1 MKKWVIIT
9 ISVLFLLG
17 IGAIFAIIQNNSE
30 TKGTELKETTEL
42 ASNSINEVNTIETS
56 TRDTKVSPN
65 AKIIKKEY
73 YKMCDHLK
81 KEIEDVPTKH
91 INKNEEDVEKMYSD
105 WKIEGYSPNE
115 IVIYKEYEGICGDHY
130 IVKEHNG
137 VLGIYKLNENGEE
150 IFERDTEIPT
160 QYLPEIDIQSV
171 YNKLS
176 DYEKSLLEGCPTNM
190 VQYIQELNDNKKM
203 YENQIKTVKGK
214 IDYAQSI
221 IDSTTIDKI
230 LTFEKDE
237 ELSLDRQQ
245 LSYLTTDKNS
255 AIRTKQEKIV
265 NELEKQKST
274 LEKQIDDLFSKMQE
288 GKKKYLSI
296 KNANDVCCP
305 LCGQKLEEKGRLT
318 TIINMK
324 KDLEASYDKK
334 VKLDKEFLIIKGK
347 LAVEKAKLYS
357 AQNVSNNEEYPGQIT
372 TLKEKIS
379 HLEQEK
385 MDIEKHNN
393 IVTINQKNVM
403 TSKEDITKFNIKIQE
418 LHGLIENIKKV
429 KEVTQKLYINYL
441 EEKMKYATKH
451 LKNVRIQYYKVSK
464 EDEILKEDFIIL
476 YKNNE
481 LKNLSRSETIATMLE
496 IGNMLNKVANTNF
509 PLFIDDSESCA
520 DFNFI
525 EDYAKNTQILISRV
539 QKGQELTISNY
550 NDKAMQIAA

>member
-1 MKKWVIIT
+1 MKITYLKTNGFRKFEYTFETEIYDITEITGGNAKGKTTILYAIIWAFLGT
-9 ISVLFLLG
+9 NLTGDDKVWLGNKKCEGCYVELHFIDNAGNNHILIRYKNRYDNKMNFIMLDNKKIEQKDLQTFYKDKKLFLSILNLNY
-17 IGAIFAIIQNNSE
+17 FLH
-30 TKGTELKETTEL
+30 KKPTEQKEL
-42 ASNSINEVNTIETS
+42 IDN
-56 TRDTKVSPN
+56 
-65 AKIIKKEY
+65 
-73 YKMCDHLK
+73 
-81 KEIEDVPTKH
+81 
-91 INKNEEDVEKMYSD
+91 
-105 WKIEGYSPNE
+105 
-115 IVIYKEYEGICGDHY
+115 
-130 IVKEHNG
+130 
-137 VLGIYKLNENGEE
+137 
-150 IFERDTEIPT
+150 
-160 QYLPEIDIQSV
+160 YLPGIDIQSV

-296 KNANDVCCP
+296 KNTTDVCCP

-451 LKNVRIQYYKVSK
+451 LKNVKIQYYKVSK

-496 IGNMLNKVANTNF
+496 IGNMLNKVANTKF

-525 EDYAKNTQILISRV
+525 EDYAKDTQILISRV
-539 QKGQELTISNY
+539 QKSQDLTISNY
-550 NDKAMQIAA
+550 NDKTMQIAA

>member
-1 MKKWVIIT
+1 MKITYLKTNGFRKFEDTFETEIYDITEITGGNAKGKTTILYAIIWAFLGT
-9 ISVLFLLG
+9 NLTGDDKVWLGNKKCEGCYVELHFIDNAGNNHILIRYRNRYDSKMNFIMLDNKKIEQKDLQTFYKDKKLFLSILNLNY
-17 IGAIFAIIQNNSE
+17 FLH
-30 TKGTELKETTEL
+30 KKPTEQKEL
-42 ASNSINEVNTIETS
+42 IDN
-56 TRDTKVSPN
+56 
-65 AKIIKKEY
+65 
-73 YKMCDHLK
+73 
-81 KEIEDVPTKH
+81 
-91 INKNEEDVEKMYSD
+91 
-105 WKIEGYSPNE
+105 
-115 IVIYKEYEGICGDHY
+115 
-130 IVKEHNG
+130 
-137 VLGIYKLNENGEE
+137 
-150 IFERDTEIPT
+150 
-160 QYLPEIDIQSV
+160 YLPEIDIQSV

-190 VQYIQELNDNKKM
+190 AQYIQELNDNKKM
-203 YENQIKTVKGK
+203 YENQIKTIKGK
-214 IDYAQSI
+214 IDYAQNI
-221 IDSTTIDKI
+221 IDSTSIDKI
-230 LTFEKDE
+230 LIFEKDE

>member
-1 MKKWVIIT
+1 MKITYLKTNGFRKFEYTFETEIYDITEITGGNAKGKTTILYAIIWAFLGT
-9 ISVLFLLG
+9 NLTGDDKVWLGNKKCEGCYVELHFIDNARNNHILIRYKNRYDNKMNFIMLDNKKIEQKDLQTFYKDKKLFLSILNLNY
-17 IGAIFAIIQNNSE
+17 FLH
-30 TKGTELKETTEL
+30 KKPTEQKEL
-42 ASNSINEVNTIETS
+42 IDN
-56 TRDTKVSPN
+56 
-65 AKIIKKEY
+65 
-73 YKMCDHLK
+73 
-81 KEIEDVPTKH
+81 
-91 INKNEEDVEKMYSD
+91 
-105 WKIEGYSPNE
+105 
-115 IVIYKEYEGICGDHY
+115 
-130 IVKEHNG
+130 
-137 VLGIYKLNENGEE
+137 
-150 IFERDTEIPT
+150 
-160 QYLPEIDIQSV
+160 YLPEIDIKAV

-176 DYEKSLLEGCPTNM
+176 NYEKSLLEGCPTNM
-190 VQYIQELNDNKKM
+190 AQYIQELNDNKKM

>member
-1 MKKWVIIT
+1 MKITYLKTNGFRKFEYTFETEIYDITEITGGNAKGKTTILYAIIWAFLGT
-9 ISVLFLLG
+9 NLTGDDKVWLGNKKCEGCYVELHFIDNAGNNHILIRYKNRYDSKMNFIMLDNKKIEQKDLQTFYKDKKLFLSILNLNY
-17 IGAIFAIIQNNSE
+17 FLH
-30 TKGTELKETTEL
+30 KKPTEQKEL
-42 ASNSINEVNTIETS
+42 I
-56 TRDTKVSPN
+56 DK
-65 AKIIKKEY
+65 
-73 YKMCDHLK
+73 
-81 KEIEDVPTKH
+81 
-91 INKNEEDVEKMYSD
+91 
-105 WKIEGYSPNE
+105 
-115 IVIYKEYEGICGDHY
+115 
-130 IVKEHNG
+130 
-137 VLGIYKLNENGEE
+137 
-150 IFERDTEIPT
+150 
-160 QYLPEIDIQSV
+160 YLPEIDIQSV

>member
-1 MKKWVIIT
+1 MKITYLKTNGFRKFEYTFETEIYDITEITGGNAKGKTTILYAIIWAFLGT
-9 ISVLFLLG
+9 NLTGDDKVWLGNKKCEGCYVELHFIDNAGNNHILIRYRNRYDSKMNFIMLDNKKIEQKYLQTFYKDKKLFLSILNLNY
-17 IGAIFAIIQNNSE
+17 FLH
-30 TKGTELKETTEL
+30 KKPTEQKEL
-42 ASNSINEVNTIETS
+42 IDN
-56 TRDTKVSPN
+56 
-65 AKIIKKEY
+65 
-73 YKMCDHLK
+73 
-81 KEIEDVPTKH
+81 
-91 INKNEEDVEKMYSD
+91 
-105 WKIEGYSPNE
+105 
-115 IVIYKEYEGICGDHY
+115 
-130 IVKEHNG
+130 
-137 VLGIYKLNENGEE
+137 
-150 IFERDTEIPT
+150 
-160 QYLPEIDIQSV
+160 YLPEIDIKAV

-190 VQYIQELNDNKKM
+190 AQYIQELNDNKKM

-429 KEVTQKLYINYL
+429 KDIAQKLYINYL

-451 LKNVRIQYYKVSK
+451 LKNVKIQYYKVSK

-525 EDYAKNTQILISRV
+525 EDYAKDTQILISRV

>member
-1 MKKWVIIT
+1 MKITYLKTNGFRKFEYTFETEIYDITEITGGNAKGKTTILYAIIWAFLGT
-9 ISVLFLLG
+9 NLTGDDKVWLGNKKCEGCYVELHFIDNAGNNHILIRYKNRYDSKMNFIMLDNKKIEQKDLQTFYKDKKLFLSILNLNY
-17 IGAIFAIIQNNSE
+17 FLH
-30 TKGTELKETTEL
+30 KKPTEQKEL
-42 ASNSINEVNTIETS
+42 IDN
-56 TRDTKVSPN
+56 
-65 AKIIKKEY
+65 
-73 YKMCDHLK
+73 
-81 KEIEDVPTKH
+81 
-91 INKNEEDVEKMYSD
+91 
-105 WKIEGYSPNE
+105 
-115 IVIYKEYEGICGDHY
+115 
-130 IVKEHNG
+130 
-137 VLGIYKLNENGEE
+137 
-150 IFERDTEIPT
+150 
-160 QYLPEIDIQSV
+160 YLPEIDIQSV

-190 VQYIQELNDNKKM
+190 AQYIQELNDNKKM

-429 KEVTQKLYINYL
+429 KEVAQKLYINYL

>member
-1 MKKWVIIT
+1 MKITYLKTNGFRKFEYTFETEIYDITEITGGNAKGKTTILYAIIWAFLGT
-9 ISVLFLLG
+9 NLTGDDKVWLGNKKCEGCYVELHFIDNAGNNHILIRYKNRYDSKMNFIMLDNKKIEQKDLQTFYKDKKLFLSILNLNY
-17 IGAIFAIIQNNSE
+17 FLH
-30 TKGTELKETTEL
+30 KKPTEQKEL
-42 ASNSINEVNTIETS
+42 IDN
-56 TRDTKVSPN
+56 
-65 AKIIKKEY
+65 
-73 YKMCDHLK
+73 
-81 KEIEDVPTKH
+81 
-91 INKNEEDVEKMYSD
+91 
-105 WKIEGYSPNE
+105 
-115 IVIYKEYEGICGDHY
+115 
-130 IVKEHNG
+130 
-137 VLGIYKLNENGEE
+137 
-150 IFERDTEIPT
+150 
-160 QYLPEIDIQSV
+160 YLPEIDIQSV

>member
-1 MKKWVIIT
+1 MKITYLKTNGFRKFEYTFETEIYDITEITGGNAKGKTTILYAIIWAFLGT
-9 ISVLFLLG
+9 NLTGDDKVWLGNKKCEGCYVELHFIDNAGNNHILIRYKNRYDSKMNFIMLDNKKIEQKDLQTFYKDKKLFLSILNLNY
-17 IGAIFAIIQNNSE
+17 FLH
-30 TKGTELKETTEL
+30 KKPTEQKEL
-42 ASNSINEVNTIETS
+42 IDN
-56 TRDTKVSPN
+56 
-65 AKIIKKEY
+65 
-73 YKMCDHLK
+73 
-81 KEIEDVPTKH
+81 
-91 INKNEEDVEKMYSD
+91 
-105 WKIEGYSPNE
+105 
-115 IVIYKEYEGICGDHY
+115 
-130 IVKEHNG
+130 
-137 VLGIYKLNENGEE
+137 
-150 IFERDTEIPT
+150 
-160 QYLPEIDIQSV
+160 YLPEIDIQSV

-296 KNANDVCCP
+296 KNTTDVCCP

-429 KEVTQKLYINYL
+429 KDIAQKLYINYL

-539 QKGQELTISNY
+539 QKDQELTISNY

>member
-1 MKKWVIIT
+1 MKITYLKTNGFRKFEYTFETEIYDITEITGGNAKGKTTILYAIIWAFLGT
-9 ISVLFLLG
+9 NLTGDDKVWLGNKKCEGCYVELHFIDNAGNNHILIRYKNRYDSKMNFIMLDNKKIEQKDLQTFYKDKKLFLSILNLNY
-17 IGAIFAIIQNNSE
+17 FLH
-30 TKGTELKETTEL
+30 KKPTEQKEL
-42 ASNSINEVNTIETS
+42 IDN
-56 TRDTKVSPN
+56 
-65 AKIIKKEY
+65 
-73 YKMCDHLK
+73 
-81 KEIEDVPTKH
+81 
-91 INKNEEDVEKMYSD
+91 
-105 WKIEGYSPNE
+105 
-115 IVIYKEYEGICGDHY
+115 
-130 IVKEHNG
+130 
-137 VLGIYKLNENGEE
+137 
-150 IFERDTEIPT
+150 
-160 QYLPEIDIQSV
+160 YLPEIDIQSV

-203 YENQIKTVKGK
+203 YENQIKTVKSK

-372 TLKEKIS
+372 TLKEKVS

-451 LKNVRIQYYKVSK
+451 LKNVKIQYYKVSK

-525 EDYAKNTQILISRV
+525 EDYAKDTQILISRV

>member
-1 MKKWVIIT
+1 MKITYLKTNGFRKFEDTFETEIYDITEITGGNAKGKTTILYAIIWAFLGT
-9 ISVLFLLG
+9 NLTGDDKVWLGNKKCEGCYVELHFIDNAGNNHILIRYKNRYDSKMNFIMLDNKKIEQKDLQTFYKDKKLFLSILNLNY
-17 IGAIFAIIQNNSE
+17 FLH
-30 TKGTELKETTEL
+30 KKPTEQKEL
-42 ASNSINEVNTIETS
+42 IDN
-56 TRDTKVSPN
+56 
-65 AKIIKKEY
+65 
-73 YKMCDHLK
+73 
-81 KEIEDVPTKH
+81 
-91 INKNEEDVEKMYSD
+91 
-105 WKIEGYSPNE
+105 
-115 IVIYKEYEGICGDHY
+115 
-130 IVKEHNG
+130 
-137 VLGIYKLNENGEE
+137 
-150 IFERDTEIPT
+150 
-160 QYLPEIDIQSV
+160 YLPEIDIQSV

-429 KEVTQKLYINYL
+429 KEIAQKLYINYL

-451 LKNVRIQYYKVSK
+451 LKNVKIQYYKVSK

-525 EDYAKNTQILISRV
+525 EDYAKDTQILISRV

>member
-1 MKKWVIIT
+1 MKITYLKTNGFRKFEDTFETQIYDITEITGGNAKGKTTILYAIIWAFLGT
-9 ISVLFLLG
+9 NLTGDDKVWLGNKKCEGCYVELHFIDNAGNNHILIRYRNRYDSKMNFIMLDNKKIEQKDLQTFYKDKKLFLSILNLNY
-17 IGAIFAIIQNNSE
+17 FLH
-30 TKGTELKETTEL
+30 KKPTEQKEL
-42 ASNSINEVNTIETS
+42 IDN
-56 TRDTKVSPN
+56 
-65 AKIIKKEY
+65 
-73 YKMCDHLK
+73 
-81 KEIEDVPTKH
+81 
-91 INKNEEDVEKMYSD
+91 
-105 WKIEGYSPNE
+105 
-115 IVIYKEYEGICGDHY
+115 
-130 IVKEHNG
+130 
-137 VLGIYKLNENGEE
+137 
-150 IFERDTEIPT
+150 
-160 QYLPEIDIQSV
+160 YLPEIDIKAV

-190 VQYIQELNDNKKM
+190 AQYIQELNDNKKM

-296 KNANDVCCP
+296 KNTTDVCCP

-429 KEVTQKLYINYL
+429 KDIAQKLYINYL

-451 LKNVRIQYYKVSK
+451 LKNVKIQYYKVSK

-525 EDYAKNTQILISRV
+525 EDYAKDTQILISRV

>member
-1 MKKWVIIT
+1 MKITYLKTNGFRKFEYTFETEIYDITEITGGNAKGKTTILYAIIWAFLGT
-9 ISVLFLLG
+9 NLTGDDKVWLGNKKCEGCYVELHFIDNAGNNHILIRYKNRYDSKMNFIMLDNKKIEQKDLQTFYKDKKLFLSILNLNY
-17 IGAIFAIIQNNSE
+17 FLH
-30 TKGTELKETTEL
+30 KKPTEQKEL
-42 ASNSINEVNTIETS
+42 IDN
-56 TRDTKVSPN
+56 
-65 AKIIKKEY
+65 
-73 YKMCDHLK
+73 
-81 KEIEDVPTKH
+81 
-91 INKNEEDVEKMYSD
+91 
-105 WKIEGYSPNE
+105 
-115 IVIYKEYEGICGDHY
+115 
-130 IVKEHNG
+130 
-137 VLGIYKLNENGEE
+137 
-150 IFERDTEIPT
+150 
-160 QYLPEIDIQSV
+160 YLPEIDIQSV

-429 KEVTQKLYINYL
+429 KDIAQKLYINYL

-451 LKNVRIQYYKVSK
+451 LKNVKIQYYKVSK

>member
-1 MKKWVIIT
+1 MKITYLKTNGFRKFEDTFETEIYDITEITGGNAKGKTTILYAIIWAFLGT
-9 ISVLFLLG
+9 NLTGDDKVWLGNKKGEGCYVELHFIDNIGNNHILIRYKNRYDSKMNFIMLDNKKIEQKDLQIFYKDKKLFLSILNLNY
-17 IGAIFAIIQNNSE
+17 FLH
-30 TKGTELKETTEL
+30 KKPTEQKEL
-42 ASNSINEVNTIETS
+42 I
-56 TRDTKVSPN
+56 DK
-65 AKIIKKEY
+65 
-73 YKMCDHLK
+73 
-81 KEIEDVPTKH
+81 
-91 INKNEEDVEKMYSD
+91 
-105 WKIEGYSPNE
+105 
-115 IVIYKEYEGICGDHY
+115 
-130 IVKEHNG
+130 
-137 VLGIYKLNENGEE
+137 
-150 IFERDTEIPT
+150 
-160 QYLPEIDIQSV
+160 YLPEIDIQSV

-190 VQYIQELNDNKKM
+190 AQYIQELNDNKKM
-203 YENQIKTVKGK
+203 YENQIKTIKGK

-221 IDSTTIDKI
+221 IDSTSIDKI
-230 LTFEKDE
+230 LIFEKAE

-265 NELEKQKST
+265 NELEKQKLT
-274 LEKQIDDLFSKMQE
+274 LEKQIDDIFSKMQE

-296 KNANDVCCP
+296 KNTTDVCCP
-305 LCGQKLEEKGRLT
+305 LCGQKLEEQGRLT

-334 VKLDKEFLIIKGK
+334 VKLDKDFLIIKGK

-357 AQNVSNNEEYPGQIT
+357 AQSVSNNEEYPGQIT
-372 TLKEKIS
+372 TLKEKINT
-379 HLEQEK
+379 LEQEK

-403 TSKEDITKFNIKIQE
+403 TSKEDIKKFNIKIQE
-418 LHGLIENIKKV
+418 LYGLIENIKKV
-429 KEVTQKLYINYL
+429 KEIAQKLYINYL

-451 LKNVRIQYYKVSK
+451 LKNVKIQYYKVSK

-496 IGNMLNKVANTNF
+496 IGNMLNKVANTKF

-525 EDYAKNTQILISRV
+525 EDYAKDTQILISRV
-539 QKGQELTISNY
+539 QKGQELTIANY

>member
-1 MKKWVIIT
+1 MKITYLKTNGFRKFEDTFETQIYDITEITGGNAKGKTTILYAIIWAFLGT
-9 ISVLFLLG
+9 NLTGDDKVWLGNKKCEGCYVELHFIDNAGNNHILIRYRNRYDGKMNFIMLDNKKIEQKYLQTFYKDKKLFLSILNLNY
-17 IGAIFAIIQNNSE
+17 FLH
-30 TKGTELKETTEL
+30 KKPTEQKEL
-42 ASNSINEVNTIETS
+42 IDN
-56 TRDTKVSPN
+56 
-65 AKIIKKEY
+65 
-73 YKMCDHLK
+73 
-81 KEIEDVPTKH
+81 
-91 INKNEEDVEKMYSD
+91 
-105 WKIEGYSPNE
+105 
-115 IVIYKEYEGICGDHY
+115 
-130 IVKEHNG
+130 
-137 VLGIYKLNENGEE
+137 
-150 IFERDTEIPT
+150 
-160 QYLPEIDIQSV
+160 YLPEIDIKAV

-190 VQYIQELNDNKKM
+190 AQYIQELNDNKKM

-296 KNANDVCCP
+296 KNTTDVCCP

-429 KEVTQKLYINYL
+429 KDIAQKLYINYL

-451 LKNVRIQYYKVSK
+451 LKNVKIQYYKVSK

-525 EDYAKNTQILISRV
+525 EDYAKDTQILISRV
-539 QKGQELTISNY
+539 QKGQELTITNY

>member
-1 MKKWVIIT
+1 MKITYLKTNGFRKFEYTFETEIYDITEITGGNAKGKTTILYAIIWAFLGT
-9 ISVLFLLG
+9 NLTGDDKVWLGNKKCEGCYVELHFIDNAGNNHILIRYKNRYDSKMNFIMLDNKKIEQKDLQTFYKDKKLFLSILNLNY
-17 IGAIFAIIQNNSE
+17 FLH
-30 TKGTELKETTEL
+30 KKPTEQKEL
-42 ASNSINEVNTIETS
+42 IDN
-56 TRDTKVSPN
+56 
-65 AKIIKKEY
+65 
-73 YKMCDHLK
+73 
-81 KEIEDVPTKH
+81 
-91 INKNEEDVEKMYSD
+91 
-105 WKIEGYSPNE
+105 
-115 IVIYKEYEGICGDHY
+115 
-130 IVKEHNG
+130 
-137 VLGIYKLNENGEE
+137 
-150 IFERDTEIPT
+150 
-160 QYLPEIDIQSV
+160 YLPEIDIQSV

-393 IVTINQKNVM
+393 IVTINQKNVL

>member
-1 MKKWVIIT
+1 MKITYLKTNGFRKFEDTFETEIYDITEITGGNAKGKTTILYAIIWAFLGT
-9 ISVLFLLG
+9 NLTGDDKVWLGNKKCEGCYVELHFIDNAGNNHILIRYKNRYDNKMNFIMLDNKKVEQKDIQTFYKDKKLFLSILNLNY
-17 IGAIFAIIQNNSE
+17 FLH
-30 TKGTELKETTEL
+30 KKPTEQKEL
-42 ASNSINEVNTIETS
+42 IDN
-56 TRDTKVSPN
+56 
-65 AKIIKKEY
+65 
-73 YKMCDHLK
+73 
-81 KEIEDVPTKH
+81 
-91 INKNEEDVEKMYSD
+91 
-105 WKIEGYSPNE
+105 
-115 IVIYKEYEGICGDHY
+115 
-130 IVKEHNG
+130 
-137 VLGIYKLNENGEE
+137 
-150 IFERDTEIPT
+150 
-160 QYLPEIDIQSV
+160 YLPEIDIKAV

-176 DYEKSLLEGCPTNM
+176 NYEKSLLEGCPTNM
-190 VQYIQELNDNKKM
+190 AQYIQELNDNKKM

-230 LTFEKDE
+230 LTFGKDE

-265 NELEKQKST
+265 QELEKQKAT

-288 GKKKYLSI
+288 GKKKYMSI
-296 KNANDVCCP
+296 KNTTYVCCP

-324 KDLEASYDKK
+324 KDLEGSYDKK
-334 VKLDKEFLIIKGK
+334 VKLDKEFLLIKGK

-357 AQNVSNNEEYPGQIT
+357 AQNVANNEEYPGQIT
-372 TLKEKIS
+372 TLREKINT
-379 HLEQEK
+379 LEQEK
-385 MDIEKHNN
+385 IDIEKHNN

-403 TSKEDITKFNIKIQE
+403 TAKEDITKFNIKIQE
-418 LHGLIENIKKV
+418 LYGLIENIKKV
-429 KEVTQKLYINYL
+429 KDIAQKLYINYL

-451 LKNVRIQYYKVSK
+451 LKNVKIQYYKVSK

-525 EDYAKNTQILISRV
+525 EDYAKDTQILISRV
-539 QKGQELTISNY
+539 QKSQDLTISNY
-550 NDKAMQIAA
+550 NDKTMQIAA

>member
-1 MKKWVIIT
+1 MKITYLKTNGFRKFEYTFETEIYDITEITGGNAKGKTTILYAIIWAFLGT
-9 ISVLFLLG
+9 NLTGDDKVWLGNKKCEGCYVELHFIDNAGNNHILIRYKNRYDSKMNFIMLDNKKIEQKDLQTFYKDKKLFLSILNLNY
-17 IGAIFAIIQNNSE
+17 FLH
-30 TKGTELKETTEL
+30 KKPTEQKEL
-42 ASNSINEVNTIETS
+42 IDN
-56 TRDTKVSPN
+56 
-65 AKIIKKEY
+65 
-73 YKMCDHLK
+73 
-81 KEIEDVPTKH
+81 
-91 INKNEEDVEKMYSD
+91 
-105 WKIEGYSPNE
+105 
-115 IVIYKEYEGICGDHY
+115 
-130 IVKEHNG
+130 
-137 VLGIYKLNENGEE
+137 
-150 IFERDTEIPT
+150 
-160 QYLPEIDIQSV
+160 YLPEIDIQSV

-274 LEKQIDDLFSKMQE
+274 LEKQIDDLFSKIQE

-347 LAVEKAKLYS
+347 LAIEKAKLYS

>member
-1 MKKWVIIT
+1 MKFTYLKTNGFRKFEDTFETKIYDITEITGGNAKGKTTILYAIIWAFLGT
-9 ISVLFLLG
+9 NLTGDDKVWLGNKKCEGCYVEIHFIDNAGNNHILIRYKNRYDSKMNFIMLDNKKIEQKDLQTFYKDKKLFLSILNLNY
-17 IGAIFAIIQNNSE
+17 FLH
-30 TKGTELKETTEL
+30 KKPTEQKEL
-42 ASNSINEVNTIETS
+42 IDN
-56 TRDTKVSPN
+56 
-65 AKIIKKEY
+65 
-73 YKMCDHLK
+73 
-81 KEIEDVPTKH
+81 
-91 INKNEEDVEKMYSD
+91 
-105 WKIEGYSPNE
+105 
-115 IVIYKEYEGICGDHY
+115 
-130 IVKEHNG
+130 
-137 VLGIYKLNENGEE
+137 
-150 IFERDTEIPT
+150 
-160 QYLPEIDIQSV
+160 YLPEIDIQSV

>member
-1 MKKWVIIT
+1 MKITYLKTNGFRKFEYTFETEIYDITEITGGNAKGKTTILYAIIWAFLGT
-9 ISVLFLLG
+9 NLTGDDKVWLGNKKCEGCYVELHFIDNAGNNHILIRYKNRYDSKMNFIMLDNKKIEQKDLQTFYKDKKLFLSILNLNY
-17 IGAIFAIIQNNSE
+17 FLH
-30 TKGTELKETTEL
+30 KKPTEQKEL
-42 ASNSINEVNTIETS
+42 IDN
-56 TRDTKVSPN
+56 
-65 AKIIKKEY
+65 
-73 YKMCDHLK
+73 
-81 KEIEDVPTKH
+81 
-91 INKNEEDVEKMYSD
+91 
-105 WKIEGYSPNE
+105 
-115 IVIYKEYEGICGDHY
+115 
-130 IVKEHNG
+130 
-137 VLGIYKLNENGEE
+137 
-150 IFERDTEIPT
+150 
-160 QYLPEIDIQSV
+160 YLPGIDIQSV

-324 KDLEASYDKK
+324 KDLEANYDKK

>member
-1 MKKWVIIT
+1 MKITYLKTNGFRKFEDTFETEIYDITEIIGGNAKGKTT
-9 ISVLFLLG
+9 ILYAIIWAFLGTNLTGDDKVWLGNKKSEGCYVELHFIDNIGNNHILIRYKNRYDNKMNFIMLDNKKIEQKDLQIFYKDKKLFLSILNLNY
-17 IGAIFAIIQNNSE
+17 FLH
-30 TKGTELKETTEL
+30 KKPTEQKEL
-42 ASNSINEVNTIETS
+42 IDN
-56 TRDTKVSPN
+56 
-65 AKIIKKEY
+65 
-73 YKMCDHLK
+73 
-81 KEIEDVPTKH
+81 
-91 INKNEEDVEKMYSD
+91 
-105 WKIEGYSPNE
+105 
-115 IVIYKEYEGICGDHY
+115 
-130 IVKEHNG
+130 
-137 VLGIYKLNENGEE
+137 
-150 IFERDTEIPT
+150 
-160 QYLPEIDIQSV
+160 YLPGIDIQSV

>member
-1 MKKWVIIT
+1 MKITYLKTNGFRKFEYTFETEIYDITEITGGNAKGKTTILYAIIWAFLGT
-9 ISVLFLLG
+9 NLTGDDKVWLGNKKCEGCYVELHFIDNAGNNHILIRYKNRYDSKMNFIMLDNKKIEQKDLQTFYKDKKLFLSILNLNY
-17 IGAIFAIIQNNSE
+17 FLH
-30 TKGTELKETTEL
+30 KKPTEQKEL
-42 ASNSINEVNTIETS
+42 IDN
-56 TRDTKVSPN
+56 
-65 AKIIKKEY
+65 
-73 YKMCDHLK
+73 
-81 KEIEDVPTKH
+81 
-91 INKNEEDVEKMYSD
+91 
-105 WKIEGYSPNE
+105 
-115 IVIYKEYEGICGDHY
+115 
-130 IVKEHNG
+130 
-137 VLGIYKLNENGEE
+137 
-150 IFERDTEIPT
+150 
-160 QYLPEIDIQSV
+160 YLPEIDIQSV

-525 EDYAKNTQILISRV
+525 EDYAKDTQILISRV
-539 QKGQELTISNY
+539 QKGQELTIANY

>member
-1 MKKWVIIT
+1 MKITYLKTNGFRKFEYTFETEIYDITEITGGNAKGKTTILYAIIWAFLGT
-9 ISVLFLLG
+9 NLTGDDKVWLGNKKCEGCYVELHFIDNAGNNHILIRYKNRYDSKMNFIMLDNKKIEQKDLQIFYKDKKLFLSILNLNY
-17 IGAIFAIIQNNSE
+17 FLH
-30 TKGTELKETTEL
+30 KKPTEQKEL
-42 ASNSINEVNTIETS
+42 I
-56 TRDTKVSPN
+56 DK
-65 AKIIKKEY
+65 
-73 YKMCDHLK
+73 
-81 KEIEDVPTKH
+81 
-91 INKNEEDVEKMYSD
+91 
-105 WKIEGYSPNE
+105 
-115 IVIYKEYEGICGDHY
+115 
-130 IVKEHNG
+130 
-137 VLGIYKLNENGEE
+137 
-150 IFERDTEIPT
+150 
-160 QYLPEIDIQSV
+160 YLPEIDIQSV

-525 EDYAKNTQILISRV
+525 EDYAKDTQILISRV

>member
-1 MKKWVIIT
+1 MKITYLKTNGFRKFEDTFETEIYDITEIIGGNAKGKTT
-9 ISVLFLLG
+9 ILYAIIWAFLGTNLTGDDKVWLGNKKCEGCYVELHFIDNAGNNHILIRYKNRYDSKMNFIMLDNKKIEQKDLQTFYKDKKLFLSILNLNY
-17 IGAIFAIIQNNSE
+17 FLH
-30 TKGTELKETTEL
+30 KKPTEQKEL
-42 ASNSINEVNTIETS
+42 IDN
-56 TRDTKVSPN
+56 
-65 AKIIKKEY
+65 
-73 YKMCDHLK
+73 
-81 KEIEDVPTKH
+81 
-91 INKNEEDVEKMYSD
+91 
-105 WKIEGYSPNE
+105 
-115 IVIYKEYEGICGDHY
+115 
-130 IVKEHNG
+130 
-137 VLGIYKLNENGEE
+137 
-150 IFERDTEIPT
+150 
-160 QYLPEIDIQSV
+160 YLPGIDIQSV

-372 TLKEKIS
+372 TLKEKVS

>member
-1 MKKWVIIT
+1 MKITYLKTNGFRKFEYTFETEIYDITEITGGNAKGKTTILYAIIWAFLGT
-9 ISVLFLLG
+9 NLTGDDKVWLGNKKCEGCYVELHFIDNAGNNHILIRYKNRYDSKMNFIMLDNKKIEQKDLQTFYKDKKLFLSILNLNY
-17 IGAIFAIIQNNSE
+17 FLH
-30 TKGTELKETTEL
+30 KKPTEQKEL
-42 ASNSINEVNTIETS
+42 IDN
-56 TRDTKVSPN
+56 
-65 AKIIKKEY
+65 
-73 YKMCDHLK
+73 
-81 KEIEDVPTKH
+81 
-91 INKNEEDVEKMYSD
+91 
-105 WKIEGYSPNE
+105 
-115 IVIYKEYEGICGDHY
+115 
-130 IVKEHNG
+130 
-137 VLGIYKLNENGEE
+137 
-150 IFERDTEIPT
+150 
-160 QYLPEIDIQSV
+160 YLPEIDIQSV

-190 VQYIQELNDNKKM
+190 AQYIQELNDNKKM
-203 YENQIKTVKGK
+203 YENQIKTIKGK

-221 IDSTTIDKI
+221 IDSTSIDKI
-230 LTFEKDE
+230 LIFEKDE

-265 NELEKQKST
+265 NELEKQKLT
-274 LEKQIDDLFSKMQE
+274 LEKQIDDIFSKMQE

-296 KNANDVCCP
+296 KNTTDVCCP
-305 LCGQKLEEKGRLT
+305 LCGQKLEEQGRLT

-324 KDLEASYDKK
+324 KNLEASYDKK
-334 VKLDKEFLIIKGK
+334 VKLDKDFLIIKGK

-418 LHGLIENIKKV
+418 LHRLIENIKKV
-429 KEVTQKLYINYL
+429 KEIAHKLYINYL

-451 LKNVRIQYYKVSK
+451 LKNVKIQYYKVSK

-525 EDYAKNTQILISRV
+525 EDYAKDTQILISRV
-539 QKGQELTISNY
+539 QKGKELTVSNY

>member
-1 MKKWVIIT
+1 MKITYLKTNGFRKFEYTFETEIYDITEITGGNAKGKTTILYAIIWAFLGT
-9 ISVLFLLG
+9 NLTGDDKVWLGNKKCEGCYVELHFIDNAGNNHILIRYKNRYDSKMNFIMLDNKKIEQKDLQTFYKDKKLFLSILNLNY
-17 IGAIFAIIQNNSE
+17 FLH
-30 TKGTELKETTEL
+30 KKPTEQKEL
-42 ASNSINEVNTIETS
+42 IDN
-56 TRDTKVSPN
+56 
-65 AKIIKKEY
+65 
-73 YKMCDHLK
+73 
-81 KEIEDVPTKH
+81 
-91 INKNEEDVEKMYSD
+91 
-105 WKIEGYSPNE
+105 
-115 IVIYKEYEGICGDHY
+115 
-130 IVKEHNG
+130 
-137 VLGIYKLNENGEE
+137 
-150 IFERDTEIPT
+150 
-160 QYLPEIDIQSV
+160 YLPEIDIQSV

-203 YENQIKTVKGK
+203 YENQIKTIKGK

-221 IDSTTIDKI
+221 IDSTSIDKI
-230 LTFEKDE
+230 LIFEKAE

-525 EDYAKNTQILISRV
+525 EDYAKDTQILISRV

>member
-1 MKKWVIIT
+1 MKITYLKTNGFRKFEYTFETEIYDITEITGGNAKGKTTILYAIIWAFLGT
-9 ISVLFLLG
+9 NLTGDDKVWLGNKKGEGCYVELHFIDNIGNNHILIRYKNRYDNKMNFIMLDNKKIEQKDLQIFYKDKKLFLSILNLNY
-17 IGAIFAIIQNNSE
+17 FLH
-30 TKGTELKETTEL
+30 KKPTEQKEL
-42 ASNSINEVNTIETS
+42 I
-56 TRDTKVSPN
+56 DK
-65 AKIIKKEY
+65 
-73 YKMCDHLK
+73 
-81 KEIEDVPTKH
+81 
-91 INKNEEDVEKMYSD
+91 
-105 WKIEGYSPNE
+105 
-115 IVIYKEYEGICGDHY
+115 
-130 IVKEHNG
+130 
-137 VLGIYKLNENGEE
+137 
-150 IFERDTEIPT
+150 
-160 QYLPEIDIQSV
+160 YLPEIDIQSV

-190 VQYIQELNDNKKM
+190 AQYIQELNDNKKM
-203 YENQIKTVKGK
+203 YENQIKTIKGK

-221 IDSTTIDKI
+221 IDSTSIDKI
-230 LTFEKDE
+230 LIFEKAE

-265 NELEKQKST
+265 NELEKQKLT
-274 LEKQIDDLFSKMQE
+274 LEKQIDDIFSKMQE

-296 KNANDVCCP
+296 KNTTDVCCP
-305 LCGQKLEEKGRLT
+305 LCGQKLEEQGRLT

-334 VKLDKEFLIIKGK
+334 VKLDKDFLIIKGK

-357 AQNVSNNEEYPGQIT
+357 AQSVSNNEEYPGQIT
-372 TLKEKIS
+372 TLKEKINT
-379 HLEQEK
+379 LEQEK

-403 TSKEDITKFNIKIQE
+403 TSKEDIKKFNIKIQE
-418 LHGLIENIKKV
+418 LYGLIENIKKV
-429 KEVTQKLYINYL
+429 KEIAQKLYINYL

-451 LKNVRIQYYKVSK
+451 LKNVKIQYYKVSK

-496 IGNMLNKVANTNF
+496 IGNMLNKVANTKF

-525 EDYAKNTQILISRV
+525 EDYAKDTQILISRV
-539 QKGQELTISNY
+539 QKGQELTIANY

>member
-1 MKKWVIIT
+1 MKITYLKTNGFRKFEYTFETEIYDITEITGGNAKGKTTILYAIIWAFLGT
-9 ISVLFLLG
+9 NLTGDDKVWLGNKKCEGCYVELHFIDNAGNNHILIRYKNRYDSKMNFIMLDNKKIEQKDLQTFYKDKKLFLSILNLNY
-17 IGAIFAIIQNNSE
+17 FLH
-30 TKGTELKETTEL
+30 KKPTEQKEL
-42 ASNSINEVNTIETS
+42 IDN
-56 TRDTKVSPN
+56 
-65 AKIIKKEY
+65 
-73 YKMCDHLK
+73 
-81 KEIEDVPTKH
+81 
-91 INKNEEDVEKMYSD
+91 
-105 WKIEGYSPNE
+105 
-115 IVIYKEYEGICGDHY
+115 
-130 IVKEHNG
+130 
-137 VLGIYKLNENGEE
+137 
-150 IFERDTEIPT
+150 
-160 QYLPEIDIQSV
+160 YLPEIDIQSV

-190 VQYIQELNDNKKM
+190 VQYIQELNNNKKM

>member
-1 MKKWVIIT
+1 MKITYLKTNGFRKFEYTFETEIYDITEITGGNAKGKTTILYAIIWAFLGT
-9 ISVLFLLG
+9 NLTGDDKVWLGNKKCEGCYVELHFIDNAGNNHILIRYKNRYDSKMNFIMLDNKKIEQKDLQTFYKDKKLFLSILNLNY
-17 IGAIFAIIQNNSE
+17 FLH
-30 TKGTELKETTEL
+30 KKPTEQKEL
-42 ASNSINEVNTIETS
+42 IDN
-56 TRDTKVSPN
+56 
-65 AKIIKKEY
+65 
-73 YKMCDHLK
+73 
-81 KEIEDVPTKH
+81 
-91 INKNEEDVEKMYSD
+91 
-105 WKIEGYSPNE
+105 
-115 IVIYKEYEGICGDHY
+115 
-130 IVKEHNG
+130 
-137 VLGIYKLNENGEE
+137 
-150 IFERDTEIPT
+150 
-160 QYLPEIDIQSV
+160 YLPEIDIQSV

-190 VQYIQELNDNKKM
+190 AQYIQELNDNKKM
-203 YENQIKTVKGK
+203 YENQIKTIKGK

-221 IDSTTIDKI
+221 IDSTSIDKI
-230 LTFEKDE
+230 LIFEKAE

-265 NELEKQKST
+265 NELEKQKLT
-274 LEKQIDDLFSKMQE
+274 LEKQIDDIFSKMQE

-296 KNANDVCCP
+296 KNTTDVCCP
-305 LCGQKLEEKGRLT
+305 LCGQKLEEQGRLT

-334 VKLDKEFLIIKGK
+334 VKLDKDFLIIKGK
-347 LAVEKAKLYS
+347 LAIEKAKLYS

>member
-1 MKKWVIIT
+1 MKITYLKTNGFRKFEDTFETEIYDITEIIGGNAKGKTT
-9 ISVLFLLG
+9 ILYAIIWAFLGTNLTGDDKVWLGNKKSEGCYVELHFIDNIGNNHILIRYRNRYDSKMNFIMLDNKKIEQKYLQTFYKDKKLFLSILNLNY
-17 IGAIFAIIQNNSE
+17 FLH
-30 TKGTELKETTEL
+30 KKPTEQKEL
-42 ASNSINEVNTIETS
+42 I
-56 TRDTKVSPN
+56 DK
-65 AKIIKKEY
+65 
-73 YKMCDHLK
+73 
-81 KEIEDVPTKH
+81 
-91 INKNEEDVEKMYSD
+91 
-105 WKIEGYSPNE
+105 
-115 IVIYKEYEGICGDHY
+115 
-130 IVKEHNG
+130 
-137 VLGIYKLNENGEE
+137 
-150 IFERDTEIPT
+150 
-160 QYLPEIDIQSV
+160 YLPEIDIQSV

>member
-1 MKKWVIIT
+1 MKITYLKTNGFRKFEDTFETQIYDITEITGGNAKGKTTILYAIIWAFLGT
-9 ISVLFLLG
+9 NLTGDDKVWLGNKKCEGCYVELHFIDNAGNNHILIRYRNRYDSKMNFIMLDNKKIEQKYLQTFYKDKKLFLSILNLNY
-17 IGAIFAIIQNNSE
+17 FLH
-30 TKGTELKETTEL
+30 KKPTEQKEL
-42 ASNSINEVNTIETS
+42 IDN
-56 TRDTKVSPN
+56 
-65 AKIIKKEY
+65 
-73 YKMCDHLK
+73 
-81 KEIEDVPTKH
+81 
-91 INKNEEDVEKMYSD
+91 
-105 WKIEGYSPNE
+105 
-115 IVIYKEYEGICGDHY
+115 
-130 IVKEHNG
+130 
-137 VLGIYKLNENGEE
+137 
-150 IFERDTEIPT
+150 
-160 QYLPEIDIQSV
+160 YLPEIDIKAV

-190 VQYIQELNDNKKM
+190 AQYIQELNDNKKM

-296 KNANDVCCP
+296 KNTTDVCCP

-372 TLKEKIS
+372 TLREKINT
-379 HLEQEK
+379 LEQEK

-429 KEVTQKLYINYL
+429 KDIAQKLYINYL

-451 LKNVRIQYYKVSK
+451 LKNVKIQYYKVSK

-525 EDYAKNTQILISRV
+525 EDYAKDTQILISRV

>member
-1 MKKWVIIT
+1 MKITYLKTNGFRKFEYTFETEIYDITEITGGNAKGKTTILYAIIWAFLGT
-9 ISVLFLLG
+9 NLTGDDKVWLGNKKCEGCYVELHFIDNAGNNHILIRYKNRYDSKMNFIMLDNKKIEQKDLQTFYKDKKLFLSILNLNY
-17 IGAIFAIIQNNSE
+17 FLH
-30 TKGTELKETTEL
+30 KKPTEQKEL
-42 ASNSINEVNTIETS
+42 IDN
-56 TRDTKVSPN
+56 
-65 AKIIKKEY
+65 
-73 YKMCDHLK
+73 
-81 KEIEDVPTKH
+81 
-91 INKNEEDVEKMYSD
+91 
-105 WKIEGYSPNE
+105 
-115 IVIYKEYEGICGDHY
+115 
-130 IVKEHNG
+130 
-137 VLGIYKLNENGEE
+137 
-150 IFERDTEIPT
+150 
-160 QYLPEIDIQSV
+160 YLPEIDIQSV

-476 YKNNE
+476 YKNNV

>member
-1 MKKWVIIT
+1 MKITYLKTNGFRKFEYTFETEIYDITEITGGNAKGKTTILYAIIWAFLGT
-9 ISVLFLLG
+9 NLTGDDKVWLGNKKCEGCYVELHFIDNAGNNHILIRYKNRYDSKMNFIMLDNKKIEQKDLQTFYKDKKLFLSILNLNY
-17 IGAIFAIIQNNSE
+17 FLH
-30 TKGTELKETTEL
+30 KKPTEQKEL
-42 ASNSINEVNTIETS
+42 IDN
-56 TRDTKVSPN
+56 
-65 AKIIKKEY
+65 
-73 YKMCDHLK
+73 
-81 KEIEDVPTKH
+81 
-91 INKNEEDVEKMYSD
+91 
-105 WKIEGYSPNE
+105 
-115 IVIYKEYEGICGDHY
+115 
-130 IVKEHNG
+130 
-137 VLGIYKLNENGEE
+137 
-150 IFERDTEIPT
+150 
-160 QYLPEIDIQSV
+160 YLPEIDIQSV

-451 LKNVRIQYYKVSK
+451 LKNVKIQYYKVSK

-496 IGNMLNKVANTNF
+496 IGNMLNKVANTKF

-525 EDYAKNTQILISRV
+525 EDYAKDTQILISRV

>member
-1 MKKWVIIT
+1 MKITYLKTNGFRKFEDTFETEIYDITEITGGNAKGKTTILYAIIWAFLGT
-9 ISVLFLLG
+9 NLTGDDKVWLGNKKCEGCYVELHFIDNAGNNHILIRYKNRYDNKMNFIMLDNKKVEQKDIQTFYKDKKLFLSILNLNY
-17 IGAIFAIIQNNSE
+17 FLH
-30 TKGTELKETTEL
+30 KKPTEQKEL
-42 ASNSINEVNTIETS
+42 IDN
-56 TRDTKVSPN
+56 
-65 AKIIKKEY
+65 
-73 YKMCDHLK
+73 
-81 KEIEDVPTKH
+81 
-91 INKNEEDVEKMYSD
+91 
-105 WKIEGYSPNE
+105 
-115 IVIYKEYEGICGDHY
+115 
-130 IVKEHNG
+130 
-137 VLGIYKLNENGEE
+137 
-150 IFERDTEIPT
+150 
-160 QYLPEIDIQSV
+160 YLPEIDIKAV

-176 DYEKSLLEGCPTNM
+176 NYEKSLLEGCPTNM
-190 VQYIQELNDNKKM
+190 AQYIQELNDNKKM

-230 LTFEKDE
+230 LTFGKDE

-265 NELEKQKST
+265 QELEKQKAT

-288 GKKKYLSI
+288 GKKKYMSI
-296 KNANDVCCP
+296 KNTTYVCCP

-324 KDLEASYDKK
+324 KDLEGSYDKK
-334 VKLDKEFLIIKGK
+334 VKLDKEFLLIKGK

-357 AQNVSNNEEYPGQIT
+357 AQNVANNEEYPGQIT
-372 TLKEKIS
+372 TLREKINT
-379 HLEQEK
+379 LEQEK
-385 MDIEKHNN
+385 IDIEKHNN

-403 TSKEDITKFNIKIQE
+403 TAKEDITKFNIKIQE
-418 LHGLIENIKKV
+418 LYGLIENIKKV
-429 KEVTQKLYINYL
+429 KDIAQKLYINYL

-451 LKNVRIQYYKVSK
+451 LKNVKIQYYKVSK

-525 EDYAKNTQILISRV
+525 EDYAKDTQILISRV
-539 QKGQELTISNY
+539 QKGQELTIANY

>member
-1 MKKWVIIT
+1 MKITYLKTNGFRKFEYTFETEIYDITEITGGNAKGKTTILYAIIWAFLGT
-9 ISVLFLLG
+9 NLTGDDKVWLGNKKCEGCYVELHFIDNAGNNHILIRYKNRYDSKMNFIMLDNKKIEQKDLQTFYKDKKLFLSILNLNY
-17 IGAIFAIIQNNSE
+17 FLH
-30 TKGTELKETTEL
+30 KKPTEQKEL
-42 ASNSINEVNTIETS
+42 IDN
-56 TRDTKVSPN
+56 
-65 AKIIKKEY
+65 
-73 YKMCDHLK
+73 
-81 KEIEDVPTKH
+81 
-91 INKNEEDVEKMYSD
+91 
-105 WKIEGYSPNE
+105 
-115 IVIYKEYEGICGDHY
+115 
-130 IVKEHNG
+130 
-137 VLGIYKLNENGEE
+137 
-150 IFERDTEIPT
+150 
-160 QYLPEIDIQSV
+160 YLPEIDIQSV

-347 LAVEKAKLYS
+347 LAIEKAKLYS

>member
-1 MKKWVIIT
+1 MKITYLKTNGFRKFEDTFETEIFDITEITGGNAKGKTTILYAIIWAFLGT
-9 ISVLFLLG
+9 NLTGDDKVWLGNKKCEGCYVELHFIDNAGNNHILIRYKNRYDSKMNFIMLDNKKIEQKDLQTFYKDKKLFLSILNLNY
-17 IGAIFAIIQNNSE
+17 FLH
-30 TKGTELKETTEL
+30 KKPTEQKEL
-42 ASNSINEVNTIETS
+42 IDN
-56 TRDTKVSPN
+56 
-65 AKIIKKEY
+65 
-73 YKMCDHLK
+73 
-81 KEIEDVPTKH
+81 
-91 INKNEEDVEKMYSD
+91 
-105 WKIEGYSPNE
+105 
-115 IVIYKEYEGICGDHY
+115 
-130 IVKEHNG
+130 
-137 VLGIYKLNENGEE
+137 
-150 IFERDTEIPT
+150 
-160 QYLPEIDIQSV
+160 YLPEIDIQSV

-190 VQYIQELNDNKKM
+190 AQYIQELNDNKKM

>member
-1 MKKWVIIT
+1 MKITYLKTNGFRKFEDTFATQIYDITEITGGNAKGKTTILYAIIWAFLGT
-9 ISVLFLLG
+9 NLTGDDKVWLGNKKCEGCYVELHFIDNAGNNHILIRYRNRYDSKMNFIMLDNKKIEQKYLQTFYKDKKLFLSILNLNY
-17 IGAIFAIIQNNSE
+17 FLH
-30 TKGTELKETTEL
+30 KKPTEQKEL
-42 ASNSINEVNTIETS
+42 IDN
-56 TRDTKVSPN
+56 
-65 AKIIKKEY
+65 
-73 YKMCDHLK
+73 
-81 KEIEDVPTKH
+81 
-91 INKNEEDVEKMYSD
+91 
-105 WKIEGYSPNE
+105 
-115 IVIYKEYEGICGDHY
+115 
-130 IVKEHNG
+130 
-137 VLGIYKLNENGEE
+137 
-150 IFERDTEIPT
+150 
-160 QYLPEIDIQSV
+160 YLPEIDIKAV

-190 VQYIQELNDNKKM
+190 AQYIQELNDNKKM

-296 KNANDVCCP
+296 KNTTDVCCP